1 MKEIRYNFKISSLG
15 DHKNVIY
22 LQDRKSW
29 KGNRSGE
36 MVTDGSVGFRHTEIE
51 VMGNI
56 QMEMLYRQLEM
67 QSWSMGKGEGWICI
81 FGNKLYLTLLR

>member
-56 QMEMLYRQLEM
+56 QMEMSREYWVMWIWNSGWRWELQL
-67 QSWSMGKGEGWICI
+67 
-81 FGNKLYLTLLR
+81 

>member
-1 MKEIRYNFKISSLG
+1 MKEIRYNSKISSLG

-29 KGNRSGE
+29 KGNRWGE
-36 MVTDGSVGFRHTEIE
+36 IVTDGSVGFRHTETE

-56 QMEMLYRQLEM
+56 HGAWGRVKAGY
-67 QSWSMGKGEGWICI
+67 ICLGI
-81 FGNKLYLTLLR
+81 NCI